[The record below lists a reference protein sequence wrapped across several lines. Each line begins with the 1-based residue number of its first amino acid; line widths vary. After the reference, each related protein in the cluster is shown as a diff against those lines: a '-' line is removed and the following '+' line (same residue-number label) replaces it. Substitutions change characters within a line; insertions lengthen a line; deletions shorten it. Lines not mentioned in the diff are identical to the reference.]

1 VPSSVGVTGLY
12 LGKGRPVRPKS
23 GFGGTA
29 NPVEVWRSWA
39 RSLKNPTYRDP
50 VPSVLIGVGAL
61 LIVLTFLLA
70 FTIFGEISAALG
82 VVCILVGAVTLGRR
96 AGGRGSGRSG
106 KR

>member
-1 VPSSVGVTGLY
+1 MVVLCVPN
-12 LGKGRPVRPKS
+12 PA
-23 GFGGTA
+23 FGGTA
-29 NPVEVWRSWA
+29 NPVEVWSSWA

-61 LIVLTFLLA
+61 VIVLTFLLA
-70 FTIFGEISAALG
+70 LTIFGEISAVLG

-96 AGGRGSGRSG
+96 AGRPGSVRSG